1 MNLDWLPD
9 LPPETLILL
18 GAGLVALVLLMLML
32 RFALRPKRKRP
43 PKQRGVLDL
52 DVPRPEPVGAAGP
65 AGAGGN
71 LFGQGQAT
79 SPSARAAG
87 PGPFAGGEV
96 VSPSSGAPP
105 VTSGPGVLSAN
116 EPEAYRS
123 SERPYAVEPAPVPV
137 VGREGSVPVE
147 SATASGADLES
158 LSRIAAE
165 SRREGS
171 ECPKCGGRFLQ
182 GEMEGPTLMVD
193 GVGREDFQPLLTA
206 RECSGCGYLEFYTRG
221 IRT

>member
-1 MNLDWLPD
+1 MNFDWLPD

-18 GAGLVALVLLMLML
+18 GAGLVALVLLLLML

-43 PKQRGVLDL
+43 PRQRGVLDL
-52 DVPRPEPVGAAGP
+52 DVPRPEPVGTTGP
-65 AGAGGN
+65 AGAVGD
-71 LFGQGQAT
+71 LSEQGQGGR
-79 SPSARAAG
+79 PFARAAA

-96 VSPSSGAPP
+96 ASPSSGARP
-105 VTSGPGVLSAN
+105 VTSGPGVLAAN

-123 SERPYAVEPAPVPV
+123 SERPYAVEPTPIPV
-137 VGREGSVPVE
+137 VGREGSLPVA

-158 LSRIAAE
+158 SSRVAAE
-165 SRREGS
+165 RREGS

-193 GVGREDFQPLLTA
+193 GVAREDFQPLLTA

-221 IRT
+221 VRS